1 MNGISRSAHLAK
13 TRSFPFISFLL
24 CGRASPPSLNTTGSF
39 RVRREAAIVAAWK
52 FRWRVSDE
60 MANDIGRDRADFVS
74 RLGLGNPC
82 RQRNDA
88 AGLDSRNPQQQ

>member
-24 CGRASPPSLNTTGSF
+24 CGRASPSSLNTTGSF

-60 MANDIGRDRADFVS
+60 MANDIGCDRADFVS
-74 RLGLGNPC
+74 RLGVGDSR

-88 AGLDSRNPQQQ
+88 AERDPGDSQQ

>member
-39 RVRREAAIVAAWK
+39 RVRRQAAIVPAWK
-52 FRWRVSDE
+52 FLWRMPDE
-60 MANDIGRDRADFVS
+60 MANDSGRAGAYLVS
-74 RLGLGNPC
+74 RLGLGDSR

-88 AGLDSRNPQQQ
+88 AERDPGDSQQ